1 MAVKQAGVTL
11 TDDDLSETDR
21 QVLDVVAQGR
31 VTPQFLADELGI
43 SRQYASGRLKRFRE
57 HGVVRKPAPGLY
69 EFVRGNDPREDNHD
83 D

>member
-1 MAVKQAGVTL
+1 MGVKQRAVPL

-21 QVLDVVAQGR
+21 DVLGVLESGR

-57 HGVVRKPAPGLY
+57 HGVVSRPAPGLY
-69 EFVRGNDPREDNHD
+69 ELNPEEDPRD
-83 D
+83 DE